1 MCIVLL
7 AFKSRPDFKLI
18 LAANRDEF
26 YDRLAAPAVFWKETP
41 QMLAGRDLRA
51 GGTWLGLTKN
61 GRFGVL
67 TNYRDPASIRE
78 NAPSRGTLIREY
90 LRGNDPPLPYL
101 ERLALEG
108 HRYNGFN
115 LVIGDHERLCYY
127 SNRLDRPRE
136 LKHGIYGLS
145 NHLLD
150 TPWPKVTRAKD
161 LFTQL
166 VSKPE
171 LPDCEL
177 LFRILDDRT
186 PAKDDCL
193 PDTGIGPEW
202 ERLLSPIFIASPGYG
217 TRSSTVLLI
226 NHEDRVTF
234 VEKSYGSEAGTP
246 TRVEFKFR
254 LAKLSKS
261 ILL

>member
-7 AFKSRPDFKLI
+7 AFKYRPDFKLI

-26 YDRLAAPAVFWKETP
+26 YDRPTAPADFWEEAP
-41 QMLAGRDLRA
+41 RMLAGRDLRA
-51 GGTWLGLTKN
+51 GGTWLGITRN

-67 TNYRDPASIRE
+67 TNYRDPASLKE
-78 NAPSRGTLIREY
+78 DAPSRGALIHEY

-101 ERLALEG
+101 ERLALKG

-115 LVIGDHERLCYY
+115 LIIGDHERLCYY

-136 LKHGIYGLS
+136 LEHGIYGLS

-161 LFTQL
+161 LFAPLIST
-166 VSKPE
+166 PE
-171 LPDCEL
+171 VPEHGP

-186 PAKDDCL
+186 PAKDEDL
-193 PDTGIGPEW
+193 PDTGIGSEW
-202 ERLLSPIFIASPGYG
+202 ERLLSPIFITSPRYG

-226 NHEDRVTF
+226 DHEDHVTF
-234 VEKSYGSEAGTP
+234 VEKSYGSGAGTP

-254 LAKLSKS
+254 LAKLSKN